1 MFSFVYYYLTKMA
14 NSVTPLKFVTT
25 VNIYKMHLNTFAIF
39 VLCGFFLNTSSITKC
54 SGLFCGFSIFLFPII
69 VQERHGYKKWKACM
83 LPFLCRRM
91 ILLFDFFVKKLILN
105 CLLLFLLSDLTWGIV

>member
-25 VNIYKMHLNTFAIF
+25 VNIYKMHLKHICHFCLVWI
-39 VLCGFFLNTSSITKC
+39 FLNTSSITKC

-69 VQERHGYKKWKACM
+69 VQERHGYNKWKACM

-91 ILLFDFFVKKLILN
+91 ILLCDFFVNKLILN
-105 CLLLFLLSDLTWGIV
+105 CLLLFLLKDLT